1 MLTTALLNFPLIKL
15 FNRVLSDYPAAHEKL
30 RPHAGKLIVATVGP
44 IETKMRVAASGEM
57 ELVGEGGR
65 ASISSTSPNTAPN
78 LEFDGDVEA
87 VFDPA
92 FDVSLHVPLALLPRL
107 IRGDETAF
115 SAVEFTGDSE
125 LAATLSTIARNVEW
139 DVEEDLS
146 KVMGDIAA
154 HRIVDTAKQANAWQQ
169 DARARLTANIAEYL
183 TEERR
188 AFITTRELETLAQAN
203 EILRDDIARLEAR
216 LARL

>member
-1 MLTTALLNFPLIKL
+1 LLNFPIVKL
-15 FNRVLSDYPAAHEKL
+15 FNRVLSDYPAAREKL
-30 RPHAGKLIVATVGP
+30 RPHAGKLIIATVGP
-44 IETKMRVAASGEM
+44 IETKMRVAATGEM
-57 ELVGEGGR
+57 ELVGEGGH
-65 ASISSTSPNTAPN
+65 ASTSSSSPNTSPNVGFAA
-78 LEFDGDVEA
+78 DVDA
-87 VFDPA
+87 ACDA
-92 FDVSLHVPLALLPRL
+92 HCDVLLHVPLALLPRL

-125 LAATLSTIARNVEW
+125 LASTLSTIARNVEW

-169 DARARLTANIAEYL
+169 DARERLTANVAEYL

-203 EILRDDIARLEAR
+203 ESLRDDIARLEAR
-216 LARL
+216 VARL